1 MAFGRRRRE
10 ASDDEVNG
18 SSEPLDLESDDP
30 ISMDVDGEPDG
41 AEAPSSYDRTGGPWD
56 FEVDG
61 APEIPSGW
69 GRMDLGSLLLTLPD
83 GVEVRLDVD
92 QATQAVGAVGVVLD
106 PLMLQ
111 VMAYAA
117 PRTLGIWDEIRAE
130 IAANVTSSGGT
141 VSNAVGTLG
150 AELLAQLP
158 ADGGG
163 RVEARFLGVDG
174 PRWFLRGV
182 VSGPGAH
189 DDDVSA
195 RALEILSA
203 VTVVR
208 DEEARPS
215 QEPLPVTVPRDPNQA
230 VVPLED

>member
-10 ASDDEVNG
+10 SSTSDEAQ
-18 SSEPLDLESDDP
+18 LD
-30 ISMDVDGEPDG
+30 
-41 AEAPSSYDRTGGPWD
+41 AEATGVDDDGNAATDEAAGVDATVQNRAQGPWD
-56 FEVDG
+56 FDQDG
-61 APEIPSGW
+61 APELPDTW
-69 GRMDLGSLLLTLPD
+69 GRMDLGALMLTLPD

-92 QATQAVGAVGVVLD
+92 QASQTVGAVGVVLE

-117 PRTLGIWDEIRAE
+117 PRSSGIWDEIRAE
-130 IAANVTSSGGT
+130 IAANATSSGGT
-141 VSNAVGTLG
+141 IHHAQGRFG
-150 AELLAQLP
+150 PELLAQLP

-163 RVEARFLGVDG
+163 RVEARFIGIDG

-189 DDDVSA
+189 DDSTSA
-195 RALEILSA
+195 AALDIFSK

-208 DEEARPS
+208 DDQARPA
-215 QEPLPVTVPRDPNQA
+215 QEPLPVTTPRDPAQRT
-230 VVPLED
+230 VPLED